1 MISIDNFSNLCSM
14 AARVIKIE
22 IEIPEVPTTLT
33 SSRKVTK
40 VKKKVKVK
48 KVAKKRAAAKKP
60 AKKKPAKKKAAV
72 KKKVAKKAAK
82 KKSRR

>member
-1 MISIDNFSNLCSM
+1 M

-40 VKKKVKVK
+40 VKKKVIVK
-48 KVAKKRAAAKKP
+48 KVAKKKAATKKP
-60 AKKKPAKKKAAV
+60 AKKRATAKKKV
-72 KKKVAKKAAK
+72 TKKAAK

>member
-1 MISIDNFSNLCSM
+1 MSS
-14 AARVIKIE
+14 RVIKIE

-40 VKKKVKVK
+40 VKNKVKVK
-48 KVAKKRAAAKKP
+48 KAVKKKAVA
-60 AKKKPAKKKAAV
+60 KKPAKKKAAV
-72 KKKVAKKAAK
+72 KKKVTKKAVK

>member
-1 MISIDNFSNLCSM
+1 MSS
-14 AARVIKIE
+14 RVIKIE

-48 KVAKKRAAAKKP
+48 KVAKKKAAVKKP
-60 AKKKPAKKKAAV
+60 AKSKAAV
-72 KKKVAKKAAK
+72 KKKVTKKAAK